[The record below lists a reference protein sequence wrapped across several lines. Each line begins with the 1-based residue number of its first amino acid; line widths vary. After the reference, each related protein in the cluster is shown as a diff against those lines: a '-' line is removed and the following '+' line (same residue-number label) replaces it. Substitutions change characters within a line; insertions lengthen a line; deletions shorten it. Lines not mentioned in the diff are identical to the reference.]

1 MWGSARDGGLVPSSM
16 TWAREQRGSGRQ
28 AKRAMKDMTTS
39 SGPPRRRRDGRV
51 VAVIGGLLGLVVTM
65 LVTIT
70 AVTALP
76 ASAATATGAW
86 AATGNMVAA
95 REGATAT
102 LLPNGEVLVAGGVN
116 ASATFLA
123 SAEL

>member
-1 MWGSARDGGLVPSSM
+1 
-16 TWAREQRGSGRQ
+16 
-28 AKRAMKDMTTS
+28 
-39 SGPPRRRRDGRV
+39 
-51 VAVIGGLLGLVVTM
+51 M

-76 ASAATATGAW
+76 ASASAATATGTW

-116 ASATFLA
+116 AGATFLA
-123 SAEL
+123 SA